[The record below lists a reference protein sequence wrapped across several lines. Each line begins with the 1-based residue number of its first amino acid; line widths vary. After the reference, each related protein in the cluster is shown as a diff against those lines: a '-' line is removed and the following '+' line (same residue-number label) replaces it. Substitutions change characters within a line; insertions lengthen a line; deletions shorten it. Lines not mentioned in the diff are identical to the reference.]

1 LARDRTFIEKKLFAT
16 ANSHVIDASPV
27 LIALVAYLKLGKSSA
42 GYLAIVIFDLTND
55 KAGLTNK
62 K

>member
-1 LARDRTFIEKKLFAT
+1 MARDRTVIEKKLFAT
-16 ANSHVIDASPV
+16 ANSHVIDVSPV

-55 KAGLTNK
+55 KGA
-62 K
+62 